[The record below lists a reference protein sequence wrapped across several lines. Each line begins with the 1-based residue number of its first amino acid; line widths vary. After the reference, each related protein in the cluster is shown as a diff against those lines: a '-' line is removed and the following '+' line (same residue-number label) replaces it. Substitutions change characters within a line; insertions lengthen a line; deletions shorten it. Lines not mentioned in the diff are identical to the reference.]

1 MSTAQEVL
9 EYVHKR
15 FFDLENNPAEDVFL
29 DKVIA
34 NYISFIESYTN
45 RKADATIITDE
56 YHDGTGSSILYP
68 YWGAIASVQNL
79 YVDYSRRF
87 TSSSL
92 IDSSKYLVLPS
103 HDPSY
108 IQLIDSYFE
117 NVRLSIKI
125 NYTTTSWN
133 DDLVWACGELAV
145 RVLERKNI
153 GSGFDASLTTFGGQM
168 LMYKTIHIP
177 NDILAVLESNRRFLL
192 PQGKTST
199 RY

>member
-1 MSTAQEVL
+1 MSTKQDVL

-15 FFDLENNPAEDVFL
+15 FFDLDQNPTEDVFL

-34 NYISFIESYTN
+34 NYITFIENYTN
-45 RKADATIITDE
+45 RKADATTITDE

-68 YWGAIASVQNL
+68 YWGAIASVENL
-79 YVDYSRRF
+79 YVDYSRQF

-103 HDPSY
+103 DDPSY
-108 IQLIDSYFE
+108 IQLIDSHFE
-117 NVRLSIKI
+117 NVRLCIKI
-125 NYTTTSWN
+125 DYTTTSWN
-133 DDLVWACGELAV
+133 DDLIWACGELTV

-153 GSGFDASLTTFGGQM
+153 GSGFDTSLTTFGGQM
-168 LMYKTIHIP
+168 LMYRALQIP

-192 PQGKTST
+192 PQGKPPT